1 MQNSLHPA
9 RLGQTDASSVSTIEG
24 MTIHMNGS
32 ETIRLLTIAE
42 VSQRLSLGRT
52 MIFRLISEGELPSV
66 KIGSARRVPEQA
78 VDKFILDRT
87 QLSSKISD
95 GARCNSD

>member
-1 MQNSLHPA
+1 
-9 RLGQTDASSVSTIEG
+9 
-24 MTIHMNGS
+24 MNGS